1 MQKLLTIRMASDL
14 LNRHPNTI
22 ARWIQENMF
31 TNASK
36 ISVGW
41 FLPENDVRRLLK
53 DGCCVPVKLWTDSLV
68 SWMQKPTELNQSPSQ
83 QKTAE
88 AFTIRVTSECAW
100 MSLKKSRLEAGGIL
114 CKKNG

>member
-1 MQKLLTIRMASDL
+1 MQKLLTICMASAL

-22 ARWIQENMF
+22 ARW
-31 TNASK
+31 
-36 ISVGW
+36 
-41 FLPENDVRRLLK
+41 
-53 DGCCVPVKLWTDSLV
+53 
-68 SWMQKPTELNQSPSQ
+68 MQKPTEFVQTPSQ

-100 MSLKKSRLEAGGIL
+100 MSLKKSRLEAGWIL